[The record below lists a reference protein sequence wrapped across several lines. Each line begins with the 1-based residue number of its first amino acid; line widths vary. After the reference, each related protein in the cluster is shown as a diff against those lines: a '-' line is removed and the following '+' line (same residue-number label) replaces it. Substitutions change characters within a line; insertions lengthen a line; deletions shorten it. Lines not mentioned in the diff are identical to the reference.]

1 LDSTSKNQPKGQISI
16 EALTST
22 WIGRQP
28 FMLPKEIRPN
38 NIAYFSMEVGL
49 DSAMP
54 TYSGG
59 LGILAGDTLRAAA
72 DLSLPMIGITLL
84 HRKGYFRQHL
94 DAAGNQT
101 ESPAPWNFEE
111 TLEPMVPRVF
121 VPISGRTVM
130 VRAWRY
136 VVRGVFG
143 HTVPVYFLDTGVKE
157 NDAWEQ
163 ILTDAL
169 YEGDP
174 RHRLCQEIVLGM
186 GGVAMLE
193 ALGYKH
199 ISTYHMNEGHA
210 ALLTLALLERETAR
224 GNLDKVTE
232 PDREAVSQRSVFT
245 THTPVPAGHDEF
257 SVDLVRAVLG
267 NERVAALEAM
277 HCVQHGKLNM
287 TYLALRL
294 SRYINGVAM
303 RHGEISRDM
312 FPTYPI
318 NSITNGVHAFTWTAP
333 PFRNLYDRYIPEW
346 RRDNIYLRYA
356 IKIPLPDVHR
366 AHVLAKREMIEQI
379 ALRAKVHLAEHV
391 LTLCFA
397 RRATG
402 YKRADLLFTDLER
415 LRHVADEAG
424 PFQVIY
430 SGKAHPKDD
439 RGKAIIRRIFDFS
452 EKLRDAVRIVYLEN
466 YDIDLART
474 LCAGVDVW
482 LNTPEQ
488 PLEASG
494 TSGMKAALNGV
505 PSLSVLDGWWIEG
518 HVEGVTGWAI
528 GDHDGKL
535 TDTAVEANAL
545 YDKLEHQILPLYYG
559 KPDAYTEIRR
569 STIALNGSF
578 FHTQRMVLQYLRNA
592 YLGVEP

>member
-1 LDSTSKNQPKGQISI
+1 
-16 EALTST
+16 
-22 WIGRQP
+22 
-28 FMLPKEIRPN
+28 MLPKEIRPN
-38 NIAYFSMEVGL
+38 YIAYFSMEVGL

-59 LGILAGDTLRAAA
+59 LGVLAGDTLRAAA
-72 DLSLPMIGITLL
+72 DLGLPMIGITLL
-84 HRKGYFRQHL
+84 HRRGYFRQQL
-94 DAAGNQT
+94 DAAGNQS
-101 ESPAPWNFEE
+101 ESPAPWDFEQA
-111 TLEPMVPRVF
+111 LEPMVPRVF
-121 VPISGRTVM
+121 VPITGRAVM

-143 HTVPVYFLDTGVKE
+143 HTVPVYFLDTGLDE
-157 NDAWEQ
+157 NDPWERG
-163 ILTDAL
+163 LTDAL
-169 YEGDP
+169 YDGDA
-174 RHRLCQEIVLGM
+174 RQRLCQEIILGM

-199 ISTYHMNEGHA
+199 ISTFHMNEGHA
-210 ALLTLALLERETAR
+210 ALLTLALLERETVA
-224 GNLDKVTE
+224 GNLKTVTE
-232 PDREAVSQRSVFT
+232 SDREAVSQRSVFT

-257 SVDLVRAVLG
+257 PVDLVRAVMG
-267 NERVAALEAM
+267 SERVAALEALQ
-277 HCVQHGKLNM
+277 CVQNGKLNM
-287 TYLALRL
+287 TSLALRL

-312 FPTYPI
+312 FPHYPI
-318 NSITNGVHAFTWTAP
+318 DSITNGVHAFTWTAL

-346 RRDNIYLRYA
+346 RRDSFYLRYA
-356 IKIPLPDVHR
+356 IKMPLVDVQR
-366 AHVLAKREMIEQI
+366 AHVLAKREMIAQI
-379 ALRAKVHLAEHV
+379 AQRTKVDLAENV

-397 RRATG
+397 RRAAA
-402 YKRADLLFTDLER
+402 YKRADLLFTDIER
-415 LRHVADEAG
+415 LKGVAEQAG

-430 SGKAHPKDD
+430 SGKAHPKDQG
-439 RGKAIIRRIFDFS
+439 GKAIIRRIFELS
-452 EKLRDAVRIVYLEN
+452 EKLRDVVRIVYLEN
-466 YDIDLART
+466 YDMDLART

-482 LNTPEQ
+482 LNTPER

-505 PSLSVLDGWWIEG
+505 PSLSVLDGWWVEG

-528 GDHDGKL
+528 GDHHNPA
-535 TDTAVEANAL
+535 TDPAVEAKAL
-545 YDKLEHQILPLYYG
+545 YDKLEHAILPLYYA

-578 FHTQRMVLQYLRNA
+578 FHTQRMVLQYVRNA